1 MARRDTGEKEG
12 VSRDLFVSE
21 MTKRLELM
29 QADMLERAKAF
40 RKVHSKEIDSME
52 DFKSFFTMQDEEYP
66 ELQGGFAWSHWC
78 DGAAC
83 EEKISSELAVTI
95 RLIPFDR
102 DANGSGACVVCG
114 GASVGRVVFAKSY

>member
-1 MARRDTGEKEG
+1 
-12 VSRDLFVSE
+12 
-21 MTKRLELM
+21 
-29 QADMLERAKAF
+29 
-40 RKVHSKEIDSME
+40 ME

-78 DGAAC
+78 DGAAG